1 MTRDEV
7 VLILKEKI
15 RFSDVTN
22 ASDNLSAFCPFHKG
36 GLEKTPAFYVYVGP
50 SSQFRQTG
58 TSYCHVCGEGWALPA
73 LLRKLGMPNSTIA
86 NVQRYLESVKPTA
99 KKKQGLSFEVPVL
112 PEAILGMF
120 EFCPLSLVR
129 AGFTEEVLQ
138 RYEIGFDRTRRRI
151 IFPLR
156 DHLGNLVGLSGRTVV
171 DDYPRYKIYKQE
183 LEEVHPH
190 YELHKGRIVWGLNK
204 FYEASRYHPV
214 EPVVICEGFKAAMWV
229 AQAGYPYVVALLGK
243 SLSLEQQALLTRV
256 ANRLVLFL
264 DNDDAGKDAT
274 RVVSKQ
280 LRGADVR
287 VGDYGTSDPV
297 SPDDLSPE
305 HIKAAIE
312 GAVSP
317 TTLRYQKWQ
326 STVSQSLSP
335 SSTPAPLPSETLS

>member
-1 MTRDEV
+1 
-7 VLILKEKI
+7 
-15 RFSDVTN
+15 
-22 ASDNLSAFCPFHKG
+22 
-36 GLEKTPAFYVYVGP
+36 
-50 SSQFRQTG
+50 
-58 TSYCHVCGEGWALPA
+58 
-73 LLRKLGMPNSTIA
+73 MPNSTIA

>member
-1 MTRDEV
+1 MTREEV

-15 RFSDVTN
+15 RFSDVLN
-22 ASDNLSAFCPFHKG
+22 ASDNLSAYCPFHKS

-58 TSYCHVCGEGWALPA
+58 TSYCHVCGCGWALPA

-86 NVQRYLESVKPTA
+86 NVQRYLDSVRPTSQR
-99 KKKQGLSFEVPVL
+99 KQGVCFDVPVL

-120 EFCPLSLVR
+120 EFCPVSLVR

-138 RYEIGFDRTRRRI
+138 RYEIGFDRQRRRI

-183 LEEVHPH
+183 LEEVRPH
-190 YELHKGRIVWGLNK
+190 YELHKGRIVWGLDK
-204 FYEASRYHPV
+204 FYEASLHQSV

-229 AQAGYPYVVALLGK
+229 AQAGYPNVVALLGK
-243 SLSLEQQALLTRV
+243 SLSLEQQTLLTRV
-256 ANRLVLFL
+256 SNRLVLFL

-274 RVVSKQ
+274 RVVSRQ
-280 LRGADVR
+280 LRGTDVR
-287 VGDYGTSDPV
+287 VGNYGTSAPV

-305 HIKAAIE
+305 QVKAAIE
-312 GAVSP
+312 TAASP
-317 TTLRYQKWQ
+317 MTMRFQKWQ
-326 STVSQSLSP
+326 TTMSP
-335 SSTPAPLPSETLS
+335 SPISTNEPPPSATPS